1 MFLIVALIGGVILAR
16 TRWGYETYAIGG
28 NLAAANLRG
37 INTDLVR
44 IRAFVISSLCAV
56 IAGLLA
62 VAQDKGT
69 DSQAGFGAE
78 LIVIAAVIVGGAS
91 ILGGRGRILGSVL
104 GAILIVLIDKLLR
117 EGMPTTRTIMIGG
130 QEMEV
135 QAMAQLPP
143 GAVPAFLGL
152 IAAGRRC

>member
-1 MFLIVALIGGVILAR
+1 M
-16 TRWGYETYAIGG
+16 T
-28 NLAAANLRG
+28 
-37 INTDLVR
+37 
-44 IRAFVISSLCAV
+44 AV

-62 VAQDKGT
+62 VAQAKGT

-78 LIVIAAVIVGGAS
+78 LIVIAAVIVGGTS
-91 ILGGRGRILGSVL
+91 ILGGRGRIIGSAL

-117 EGMPTTRTIMIGG
+117 EGIPTTRTIVIGG
-130 QEMEV
+130 REMAV

-152 IAAGRRC
+152 MLLLAVLIDPWVLRAA